1 VVEHVKMLENKP
13 QAFKNDLELLT
24 PKGPKAIFR
33 PFLKFGQAIIEAIFI
48 KNS

>member
-1 VVEHVKMLENKP
+1 MTHRKYIPSSPKKINFYFYLN
-13 QAFKNDLELLT
+13 LT

-33 PFLKFGQAIIEAIFI
+33 PLLKFGHAIVKAIFI